1 MLLNKNVLAH
11 IDMSGRG
18 GKEKQF
24 QPAMPGYERVND
36 PLRDFV
42 NEETNHSRE
51 LKKQQNL
58 QWFDVGKYHNLS
70 NAEKQIG
77 MVFVLHKDKKIQDV
91 FEIDLGNM
99 LSLLVGDEDF
109 RADGWTT
116 ANIADCHA
124 KKIQHPTMQVK
135 VPLKVK
141 SFVSKYKSHFY
152 HHYSRC
158 DIS

>member
-70 NAEKQIG
+70 NTE
-77 MVFVLHKDKKIQDV
+77 
-91 FEIDLGNM
+91 
-99 LSLLVGDEDF
+99 
-109 RADGWTT
+109 
-116 ANIADCHA
+116 
-124 KKIQHPTMQVK
+124 
-135 VPLKVK
+135 
-141 SFVSKYKSHFY
+141 
-152 HHYSRC
+152 
-158 DIS
+158 